1 MGKILKQSFWSTIV
15 IYSGVVLG
23 FINSILLFPK
33 YLSTEQIGLFR
44 QIISA
49 SSLLVPLTTFGVSA
63 AYVKFYPLFKES
75 IDKRNQFFSY
85 NLLVVFSSYLLTTIL
100 IVIFFDSL
108 SVYFSKNSQLF

>member
-1 MGKILKQSFWSTIV
+1 MGKILKQSFLV
-15 IYSGVVLG
+15 YHCNLFGVVLG

-75 IDKRNQFFSY
+75 IDKRNQFF
-85 NLLVVFSSYLLTTIL
+85 L
-100 IVIFFDSL
+100 II
-108 SVYFSKNSQLF
+108 YW